1 MALVRYG
8 TGPTWHWSGMALVRL
23 SQADYGV
30 PSAAIRTV
38 AKKGQRQ
45 KRTKQASNIVRA

>member
-1 MALVRYG
+1 
-8 TGPTWHWSGMALVRL
+8 MALVRL
-23 SQADYGV
+23 WQADYGV
-30 PSAAIRTV
+30 PSAAVRTVTV